1 MKLNTQ
7 SIMENTTQTPE
18 IKIKWYHYLA
28 AFFAGFF
35 LANVVPHFTHGIS
48 GDPFPTPF
56 ANPPGKGLSSP
67 TTNVL
72 WACLNLLIGYILF
85 KTSKAS
91 YKRKLLMTVFFIGIV
106 VCCVMLSIAFQ
117 EKMKA

>member
-1 MKLNTQ
+1 
-7 SIMENTTQTPE
+7 MENITPSTE
-18 IKIKWYHYLA
+18 VKIKWYHYLE

-35 LANVVPHFTHGIS
+35 LANVIPHLTHGIS

-72 WACLNLLIGYILF
+72 WACFNLLVGYLLL
-85 KTSKAS
+85 KGSKAS
-91 YKRKLLMTVFFIGIV
+91 YKNKILLVVVFIGIV
-106 VCCVMLSIAFQ
+106 ICGVMLSIAFQ
-117 EKMKA
+117 DKMKG